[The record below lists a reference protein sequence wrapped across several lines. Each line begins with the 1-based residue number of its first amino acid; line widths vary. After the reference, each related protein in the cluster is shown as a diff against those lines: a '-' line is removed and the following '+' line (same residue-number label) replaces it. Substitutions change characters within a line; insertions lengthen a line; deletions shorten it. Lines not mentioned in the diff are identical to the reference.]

1 MGNRV
6 LSIAFGGCA
15 GSPTRA
21 GAILLAL
28 VCAASTYT
36 GAGIRFAGAQS
47 AGIEELVDEH
57 GVTPK
62 FELTSA
68 QRHAIY
74 QDLHKERSK
83 LAPSLFAARVGADV
97 PPIIE
102 LHALPD
108 HVLASNP
115 ETKLYKFTKV
125 DDQVVL
131 VDPTNMRVIAVIDS
145 KAKDT
150 YFVRSDQQPS
160 PKDRG
165 SALKSV
171 TDR

>member
-1 MGNRV
+1 M
-6 LSIAFGGCA
+6 S
-15 GSPTRA
+15 T
-21 GAILLAL
+21 AL
-28 VCAASTYT
+28 
-36 GAGIRFAGAQS
+36 RR
-47 AGIEELVDEH
+47 
-57 GVTPK
+57 K

-125 DDQVVL
+125 DDQVV
-131 VDPTNMRVIAVIDS
+131 PNMRVIAVIDS
-145 KAKDT
+145 KAKD
-150 YFVRSDQQPS
+150 
-160 PKDRG
+160 
-165 SALKSV
+165 
-171 TDR
+171 

>member
-1 MGNRV
+1 MGNSV
-6 LSIAFGGCA
+6 SFIA
-15 GSPTRA
+15 SPA

-97 PPIIE
+97 PPI
-102 LHALPD
+102 ALPD

-131 VDPTNMRVIAVIDS
+131 VDPTNRRVIAVIDS
-145 KAKDT
+145 KAKD
-150 YFVRSDQQPS
+150 
-160 PKDRG
+160 
-165 SALKSV
+165 
-171 TDR
+171 

>member
-1 MGNRV
+1 M
-6 LSIAFGGCA
+6 
-15 GSPTRA
+15 
-21 GAILLAL
+21 
-28 VCAASTYT
+28 
-36 GAGIRFAGAQS
+36 
-47 AGIEELVDEH
+47 DEH

-115 ETKLYKFTKV
+115 ETKLY
-125 DDQVVL
+125 
-131 VDPTNMRVIAVIDS
+131 IYIC
-145 KAKDT
+145 
-150 YFVRSDQQPS
+150 S
-160 PKDRG
+160 PKWMIRSCW
-165 SALKSV
+165 SAPFSAHCNAEYGAQHEQDSEAWREAGREFDE
-171 TDR
+171 TNTTEC

>member
-1 MGNRV
+1 MPTAGTNRRSRAFTPRSGSSFETTHK
-6 LSIAFGGCA
+6 LSWETA
-15 GSPTRA
+15 SHLSRPHA

-131 VDPTNMRVIAVIDS
+131 VDPTNMRVIAVMNS
-145 KAKDT
+145 KAKD
-150 YFVRSDQQPS
+150 
-160 PKDRG
+160 
-165 SALKSV
+165 
-171 TDR
+171 

>member
-6 LSIAFGGCA
+6 SFIAFGGCA

-131 VDPTNMRVIAVIDS
+131 VDPTNRRVIAVS
-145 KAKDT
+145 TRRPRTRYLLCPLRPA
-150 YFVRSDQQPS
+150 V
-160 PKDRG
+160 
-165 SALKSV
+165 
-171 TDR
+171 